1 MSETAVQSLR
11 RQNGSRRKWSIGSGA
26 GTAAGIIALRV
37 AGFGFLIAI
46 WALAATRFS
55 AVQLPRPQL
64 AWQALR
70 DNFITASGLQLQG
83 LSGGYL
89 SNVAYTI
96 ENALLGFMI
105 GSVCGMIVGLLSARL
120 QVVRDLSAP
129 LLILFAAVPDLVA
142 APFFLVWFG
151 PGRTAQALIVIFYC
165 FVVVGISAQNA
176 ALRLPPY
183 LEERAATLGAS
194 RTRTF
199 VSVVIPGALPSTIG
213 AIRIALATSWSL
225 QTAGEL
231 LGSESGV
238 GRVVVLS
245 QQLSFTAG
253 TMAVITLLGAFAL
266 VADGLVYGSL
276 RWMTRWQE
284 TVSR

>member
-1 MSETAVQSLR
+1 MRETLTT
-11 RQNGSRRKWSIGSGA
+11 IL
-26 GTAAGIIALRV
+26 LRV
-37 AGFGFLIAI
+37 AGFALLIGI
-46 WALAATRFS
+46 WAIAATQFP
-55 AVQLPRPQL
+55 AVQLPRPEL
-64 AWQALR
+64 VWEALTQ
-70 DNFITASGLQLQG
+70 NFTHASGLELQG

-89 SNVAYTI
+89 SNVAYTVK
-96 ENALLGFMI
+96 NALLGFAI
-105 GSVCGMIVGLLSARL
+105 GTACGLVVGLLSARL

-151 PGRTAQALIVIFYC
+151 PGQTAQALIVIFYS
-165 FVVVGISAQNA
+165 FVVVGVASQNA

-183 LEERAATLGAS
+183 LEESAATLGAS
-194 RTRTF
+194 RRRSFFT
-199 VSVVIPGALPSTIG
+199 VIAPAALPATIG

-231 LGSESGV
+231 LGSQEGV

-245 QQLSFTAG
+245 QQLSYTAG
-253 TMAVITLLGAFAL
+253 TMAVITLLAAFAL
-266 VADGLVYGSL
+266 LADGIVYGSL
-276 RWMTRWQE
+276 RLLTRWQE

>member
-1 MSETAVQSLR
+1 
-11 RQNGSRRKWSIGSGA
+11 
-26 GTAAGIIALRV
+26 
-37 AGFGFLIAI
+37 LIAI